1 MKFNKHIKLLFF
13 VGIIIIIYSCAK
25 QVAVS
30 GGPKDITPP
39 VMIEA
44 TPQNGSVNFNSKVIY
59 IKFDEYIKLNN
70 INQKLITSP
79 PIDEAP
85 VITIKGKG
93 VKISLNPELLDDNT
107 TYSLNFN
114 DAIADNNE
122 NNALHSFVYA
132 FSTGPQIDSLSFSG
146 SVIDAFTRKPVD
158 DVWVILHDVFADSAI
173 KTYNPAYLTKVD
185 KDGKFLIPFV
195 RENNYRIFALRDNN
209 FNFLFDLPDEGIAF
223 LDSIFTPGVEAISIT
238 DTTGQT
244 TNKYNNYPA
253 KIELLVFTEN
263 NQAQFINSLNRYK
276 PDYMEFTFN
285 STQYTEFDVIVN
297 EDENAIIY
305 AKENP
310 DTVKI
315 WLQKKDV
322 IDSDSVT
329 VFVNFRD
336 PIYTDTLRL
345 DTLIFRKPENIY
357 GDSLIHLSVN
367 KTKEPH
373 KELNLI
379 LSAPVKDINSKLLK
393 LEFLSDSVYLP
404 TEFTLKADT
413 NHPLKIIID
422 AEFLEKTDYR
432 IIVENGFI
440 SHSFGLSNFTDTL
453 EFSTTSSVEY
463 GNLLINFP
471 DPDKKYIVQ
480 LLKSDVVVAEINSIK
495 GITDFQFIKPATYR
509 LRVIED
515 KNGNLRWDTGNF
527 DNHVQP
533 EPIYYYPGEYEIRS
547 NWNHE
552 LDWNPINDLNK

>member
-1 MKFNKHIKLLFF
+1 MKFNKHIRLLFF

-30 GGPKDITPP
+30 GGPKDVTPP

-44 TPQNGSVNFNSKVIY
+44 TPQNGSVNFDSKIVY

-70 INQKLITSP
+70 INQKLIISP

-93 VKISLNPELLDDNT
+93 VKISLNPELLDKNT

-146 SVIDAFTRKPVD
+146 TVIDAFTRKPVD

-185 KDGKFLIPFV
+185 KDGKFMIPFV
-195 RENNYRIFALRDNN
+195 RNNNYRIFALRDNN

-223 LDSIFTPGVEAISIT
+223 LDTIYNPGVETISTT
-238 DTTGQT
+238 DTTGKT
-244 TNKYNNYPA
+244 TYKFNNYPSD
-253 KIELLVFTEN
+253 IELIIFTEN
-263 NQAQFINSLNRYK
+263 KQAQFINSFNRYK
-276 PDYMEFTFN
+276 PDYLEFTFN
-285 STQYTEFDVIVN
+285 STQYTEFDVVIN
-297 EDENAIIY
+297 DDENAIIY

-315 WLQKKDV
+315 WLQNKEV
-322 IDSDSVT
+322 IDNDSINVL
-329 VFVNFRD
+329 VNYRD
-336 PIYTDTLRL
+336 PVYPDTIRY
-345 DTLIFRKPENIY
+345 DTLIFRKPENTLR
-357 GDSLIHLSVN
+357 DSIIEISIN

-373 KELNLI
+373 KKLNLV
-379 LSAPVKDINSKLLK
+379 LSSPIKEINSKLLK

-404 TEFTLKADT
+404 TNFTLNVDSID
-413 NHPLKIIID
+413 PLKLIVD

-432 IIVENGFI
+432 IIVDNEFVKN
-440 SHSFGLSNFTDTL
+440 SFGLSNIKDTL

-471 DPDKKYIVQ
+471 NSDKNYIVQ
-480 LLKSDVVVAEINSIK
+480 LLKSDVVVAEINSTN

-509 LRVIED
+509 IRAIED
-515 KNGNLRWDTGNF
+515 NNGNLRWDTGVF

-533 EPIYYYPGEYEIRS
+533 EPVYYYPGEYEIRS

-552 LDWNPINDLNK
+552 IDWNPINDVN